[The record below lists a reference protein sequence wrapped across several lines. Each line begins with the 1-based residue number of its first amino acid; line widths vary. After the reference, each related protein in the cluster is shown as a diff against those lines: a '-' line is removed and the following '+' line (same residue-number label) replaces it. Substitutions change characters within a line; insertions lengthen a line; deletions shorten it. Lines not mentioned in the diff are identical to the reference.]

1 MEGVQTMSRGHSS
14 KKWLCAGLRMAC
26 VGGLAMMGLP
36 VWAAENFTVGV
47 MNQQTII
54 EKSKTGQKALDELK
68 AFSAARQKIISSDE
82 EELKELETASQDS
95 KLKEEDR
102 RAKENLF
109 RAKLEAYQRRLQDFN
124 REIQD
129 KQKGMVE
136 SYSKRIEQAAQ
147 LVAQR
152 RGYVAVIDSGTE
164 GNLRI
169 TLYYHKSLDLTDDI
183 IKEFDA
189 QSKTP

>member
-1 MEGVQTMSRGHSS
+1 MGRRYATENRVCGR
-14 KKWLCAGLRMAC
+14 
-26 VGGLAMMGLP
+26 VGAAFVGALVLIAAPG
-36 VWAAENFTVGV
+36 WAAENYTVGV

-54 EKSKTGQKALDELK
+54 EKSKAGQKALDELK
-68 AFSAARQKIISSDE
+68 AFSAARQKIIASDE
-82 EELKELETASQDS
+82 EELKELETAAQDS

-147 LVAQR
+147 VVAQR
-152 RGYVAVIDSGTE
+152 RGYAAVIESGAE
-164 GNLRI
+164 GNLHI
-169 TLYYHKSLDLTDDI
+169 TLYHHKSLDLTDEI

-189 QSKTP
+189 QPKAP

>member
-1 MEGVQTMSRGHSS
+1 MARRHTRGNQVCGR
-14 KKWLCAGLRMAC
+14 LGTVL
-26 VGGLAMMGLP
+26 VGALALIAAPG
-36 VWAAENFTVGV
+36 WAAENYTVGV

-54 EKSKTGQKALDELK
+54 EKSKTGQKALEELK

-82 EELKELETASQDS
+82 DELKELEAASQDS

-147 LVAQR
+147 VVAQR
-152 RGYVAVIDSGTE
+152 RGYAAVIEAGSE
-164 GNLRI
+164 GNLHI
-169 TLYYHKSLDLTDDI
+169 TLYYHKSLDLTDEI
-183 IKEFDA
+183 MKEFDA